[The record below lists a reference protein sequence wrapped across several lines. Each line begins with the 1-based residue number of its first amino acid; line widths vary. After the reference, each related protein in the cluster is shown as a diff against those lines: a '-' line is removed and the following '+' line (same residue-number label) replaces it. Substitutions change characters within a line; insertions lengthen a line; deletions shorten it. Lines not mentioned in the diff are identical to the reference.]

1 MLLLLQQ
8 VKSGF
13 KRSINWNKYLTT
25 VSTEGVNQHLDFLI
39 DPDFQGVNSLFVL
52 LFENADNRNV
62 HTGYYLPKLEIK
74 YSNVM
79 IDGKIF
85 FAQPVEN
92 DIRTYDNIQRISTG

>member
-62 HTGYYLPKLEIK
+62 HTGYYLQKLEIK
-74 YSNVM
+74 YYNVM

-85 FAQPVEN
+85 FTQPVEN